1 MNPILPTTEEAKRIR
16 RGDKELKDKYYLAN
30 YEFIGFVA
38 RGYCRNREIDIHF
51 SEDMTQEC
59 YLYFEK
65 FKFDRV
71 FTFVRSI
78 KDVCV
83 FAYFCGERV
92 YHQARQG
99 NCEILTTLDNPVKDQ
114 NGEEFSTLG
123 DLIPSDFD
131 VIEEIEPS
139 ISYTDSIYNLLK
151 HDLPPRQAEA
161 FGYFYYSDIKAE
173 DVAKSMGI
181 KITGAQSLKTN
192 YMNYFRRNKE
202 HIQAELS
209 AIGYKVQI

>member
-1 MNPILPTTEEAKRIR
+1 MNPILPTSEEAKRIS

-30 YEFIGFVA
+30 YDFIGFVA

-65 FKFDRV
+65 FKFNNEI
-71 FTFVRSI
+71 TFVRSI
-78 KDVCV
+78 KDICV

-92 YHQARQG
+92 FHQARQG
-99 NCEILTTLDNPVKDQ
+99 HCEILTTLDNPVHGHQD
-114 NGEEFSTLG
+114 GEEFSTLG
-123 DLIPSDFD
+123 ELIPSDFD

-139 ISYTDSIYNLLK
+139 ISYTDTIFNLLK
-151 HDLPPRQAEA
+151 KELTPRQAEA

-173 DVAKSMGI
+173 DVGKFMGI
-181 KITGAQSLKTN
+181 KVSGAQSLKTS
-192 YMNYFRRNKE
+192 YLNYFRRNKE
-202 HIQAELS
+202 HILAELS
-209 AIGYKVQI
+209 AIGYKM